1 MKPGQRPGRCT
12 LATLYG
18 GHRTAGSTLGCPK
31 PAPCASGQQGAHRW
45 SAGTLVRCGVAQ
57 QRDESCSVITPR
69 MGMRLGR
76 HISAES
82 GRRAGSAKGGARMA
96 QAQAG
101 AKEWGKGVL
110 HGRGGGSY
118 ESTEEATKDRCPK
131 RRSQKNQ
138 TVLRMP
144 SRGHQRGRKASPQPS
159 QRQRLRGGVVRESG
173 CNRS

>member
-82 GRRAGSAKGGARMA
+82 GRRAGAA
-96 QAQAG
+96 QRA
-101 AKEWGKGVL
+101 
-110 HGRGGGSY
+110 
-118 ESTEEATKDRCPK
+118 
-131 RRSQKNQ
+131 
-138 TVLRMP
+138 
-144 SRGHQRGRKASPQPS
+144 
-159 QRQRLRGGVVRESG
+159 VREWPKHKLVPRNGVRG
-173 CNRS
+173 CYMGGEEGVMRVQRRPRRTGVQKGAPKKIRRY

>member
-45 SAGTLVRCGVAQ
+45 SAGTLARCGVAQ

-82 GRRAGSAKGGARMA
+82 GRRAGRQRKGRCENGPSTSWCQGMGKGGVTW
-96 QAQAG
+96 
-101 AKEWGKGVL
+101 E
-110 HGRGGGSY
+110 GR
-118 ESTEEATKDRCPK
+118 
-131 RRSQKNQ
+131 
-138 TVLRMP
+138 
-144 SRGHQRGRKASPQPS
+144 
-159 QRQRLRGGVVRESG
+159 REL
-173 CNRS
+173 